1 MIVNS
6 CWVLKNSTYSMARI
20 LIIGCGNRP
29 LLLGP
34 KYAAEHAHEGC
45 DTIDVNPDMKPTFV
59 GDIRTFE
66 FPEGSQYDEII
77 AEGIS
82 FELVRTLL
90 PMMYKLRS
98 LLSPTGK
105 IFMPFRRAGAR
116 RDATGAW
123 AHPDGRP
130 CRISFEEALA
140 LLE

>member
-1 MIVNS
+1 
-6 CWVLKNSTYSMARI
+6 MARV

-29 LLLGP
+29 LLFGP

-45 DTIDVNPDMKPTFV
+45 DTIDIDSAMNPTFV

-66 FPEGSQYDEII
+66 FPEGTQYDEII

-82 FELVRTLL
+82 FEIKPTLL
-90 PMMYKLRS
+90 PMMQKLRS
-98 LLSPTGK
+98 LLSPGGE
-105 IFMPFRRAGAR
+105 IFMPFRRAGAY
-116 RDATGAW
+116 RDARGAW
-123 AHPDGRP
+123 AHPDGRL